1 VIGAGVAVGGAGVAV
16 GGAGVTVGGAGVTVG
31 GKGVAVGNRV
41 GIGEAMAG
49 ALVGATT
56 GAVET
61 GVAEEAAGPAHPAS
75 VARSSA
81 SKAAQVRFLY
91 ILK

>member
-1 VIGAGVAVGGAGVAV
+1 VIGAGVAV
-16 GGAGVTVGGAGVTVG
+16 GGAGVTVGGTGVAVGSAGVAVG
-31 GKGVAVGNRV
+31 SASVVVGNRV
-41 GIGEAMAG
+41 GIGEAIAG

-56 GAVET
+56 GADET